1 MGNNILIMN
10 KFYYNL
16 SKVKKIIFLL
26 ITIPLSI
33 PLGAII
39 GLMIGL
45 MSVTFIPACCND
57 DGCRNCFE
65 FNGMVGYEATGTIG
79 FWIGL
84 FLFPIIYISLIIYLE
99 LNKNNKS

>member
-1 MGNNILIMN
+1 MC

-16 SKVKKIIFLL
+16 SKTKKIILLL

-45 MSVTFIPACCND
+45 MLVTFIPACCSD
-57 DGCRNCFE
+57 DGCHNCFE
-65 FNGMVGYEATGTIG
+65 LNGMIGYEATGFIG

-84 FLFPIIYISLIIYLE
+84 FLVPIMYISLIIYLE
-99 LNKNNKS
+99 LNK